1 MIEHQ
6 TKLPPASVSD
16 LLTHLWRQLSSR
28 NRAKIG
34 VLLLLMI
41 VASFAEVVSIGAV
54 LPFLAVLTEP
64 ATVQKYAFTNTLI
77 EWLGVSDPNDLL
89 LPFTILFAAAALI
102 AGALRLL
109 LLWLNS
115 RFSYSTGA
123 ELSVSMYRRTLYQ
136 PYSVHCNRNSSEVIN
151 GITNK
156 TRVLIDT
163 IAMSLTMVSSGLM
176 LITILTIL
184 FYVDPFVA
192 LSAFS
197 GFGLIYLIIIRLTKK
212 KLSLNSEC
220 VATESTRV
228 IQTLQEG
235 LGGIRDVL
243 LDGSQAVYCR
253 MYQNAE
259 KPLRRAEGDN
269 VFIANSPRYLM
280 EALGMVLIAILAY
293 SISQRTEQIA
303 SAIPILGVFA
313 LAAQRLLPVLQQA
326 YVSWTNMRAV
336 QASIK
341 DALDLLDQPLPQGIN
356 SGPTNRPISFSNDI
370 SLDHIGFKYDRQGTE
385 ILTDVTF
392 KIVKGSRIGVIGTT
406 GSGKSTL
413 IDLVMG
419 LLSPTHGSLKIDG
432 QRITAANSGA
442 WQARIAHVPQAIF
455 LADTTVAQNIAFGI
469 HPDEIDFDWVRQVA
483 VQAQIASSIDSW
495 PNKYQT
501 VVGERGVRL
510 SGGQRQ
516 RIGIARALY
525 KKADV
530 IIFDEATSAL
540 DSETEQAV
548 MDAIEGLDKNLTLL
562 IIAHRVST
570 LKACSR
576 VIELKQGRI
585 ERIIDSATL
594 MEAAQSTLLNTTAEH
609 NRV

>member
-6 TKLPPASVSD
+6 TKQQPALVSD
-16 LLTHLWRQLSSR
+16 LLTRLWRQLSSR

-34 VLLLLMI
+34 VLLLLMV

-77 EWLGVSDPNDLL
+77 DWLGVSDPNDLL
-89 LPFTILFAAAALI
+89 LPFTIIFAAAALI

-156 TRVLIDT
+156 TRVVIDT
-163 IAMSLTMVSSGLM
+163 ITMSLTMVSSGLM
-176 LITILTIL
+176 LITILVIL

-220 VATESTRV
+220 VATESTRA

-253 MYQNAE
+253 VYQDAE

-280 EALGMVLIAILAY
+280 EALGMVLISILAY

-303 SAIPILGVFA
+303 GAIPILGVFA

-356 SGPTNRPISFSNDI
+356 SGLTNRPISFSHDI

-385 ILTDVTF
+385 ILNDITF

-442 WQARIAHVPQAIF
+442 WQARIAHVPQSIF

-530 IIFDEATSAL
+530 IIFDEATSSL

>member
-6 TKLPPASVSD
+6 TKLQPASVFD
-16 LLTHLWRQLSSR
+16 LLTRLWRQLSSR

-77 EWLGVSDPNDLL
+77 EWLGLSDPNDLL
-89 LPFTILFAAAALI
+89 MPFTVIFAAAALT
-102 AGALRLL
+102 AGALRLS

-156 TRVLIDT
+156 TRVVIDT
-163 IAMSLTMVSSGLM
+163 ITMSLTMVSSGLM

-220 VATESTRV
+220 VARESTRV
-228 IQTLQEG
+228 IKTLQEG

-243 LDGSQAVYCR
+243 LDGSQTVYCR
-253 MYQNAE
+253 VYQDAE
-259 KPLRRAEGDN
+259 KTLRRAEGDN

-280 EALGMVLIAILAY
+280 EALGMVLIATLAY
-293 SISQRTEQIA
+293 SISQRSDHIA

-336 QASIK
+336 QASLK
-341 DALDLLDQPLPQGIN
+341 DALDLLDQPLPESVH
-356 SGPTNRPISFSNDI
+356 SGLTRPLLSFSNDI
-370 SLDHIGFKYDRQGTE
+370 CLDHIGFKYDRQGTE
-385 ILTDVTF
+385 ILHDVTLR
-392 KIVKGSRIGVIGTT
+392 IVKGSRIGVIGAT

-419 LLSPTHGSLKIDG
+419 LLLPTDGSLKIDG
-432 QRITAANSGA
+432 QTVTANNSSA
-442 WQARIAHVPQAIF
+442 WQARIAHVPQSIF

-469 HPDEIDFDWVRQVA
+469 HPDEINFDWVQHVA
-483 VQAQIASSIDSW
+483 IQAQIASSIESW
-495 PNKYQT
+495 PNKYNT

-525 KKADV
+525 KRADV

-548 MDAIEGLDKNLTLL
+548 MDAIEGLDKNLTLI

-570 LKACSR
+570 LKACSQ
-576 VIELKQGRI
+576 VVELKLGRI
-585 ERIIDSATL
+585 ERIIDSAAL
-594 MEAAQSTLLNTTAEH
+594 MEVAQSSLFSTPSKH
-609 NRV
+609 NCV